1 MKCIQARQ
9 RIEVEM
15 KISLLLRALSIAAA
29 LVAVIASP
37 SQAQVS
43 STSDS
48 GGIRTLRKIAAQS
61 ECAAHKW
68 GNGRGAA
75 PRSYIEG
82 VTLVFARAVC
92 QPQRADVQVVSSP
105 MDTSPHNDD
114 ALAVYQAKFR
124 AADMRNDTAGVNTLR
139 HSYALLIGLGMM
151 ESSGKY
157 CEGRD
162 VSQCFAKADSAEA
175 GLFQTLYGAHHF
187 STSLVGLFQSY
198 SADQSRCLL
207 EVFQG
212 SITCKI
218 MKSHNPKCPS
228 ATSDV
233 AGSGSG
239 ADWQRLTKTC
249 PAFATEYGAVVLRKH
264 GGLQGEFNPIRKQQA
279 ELRPECDS
287 MLRTVQTYV
296 EQHPEVC
303 SAL

>member
-1 MKCIQARQ
+1 MKACKLVI
-9 RIEVEM
+9 V
-15 KISLLLRALSIAAA
+15 ALT
-29 LVAVIASP
+29 VAVALIETGPLQGQGAPPSAADGVMALRNIASH
-37 SQAQVS
+37 SQ
-43 STSDS
+43 
-48 GGIRTLRKIAAQS
+48 
-61 ECAAHKW
+61 CAAHSW
-68 GNGRGAA
+68 LQRGKA

-92 QPQRADVQVVSSP
+92 QPQRPDVQVVSAP
-105 MDTSPHNDD
+105 VDTSPRSDD
-114 ALAVYQAKFR
+114 ALALYQTKFQ
-124 AADMRNDTAGVNTLR
+124 AAGMRNDTAGVDTLR

-162 VSQCFAKADSAEA
+162 VSQCFTTADSAEA
-175 GLFQTLYGAHHF
+175 
-187 STSLVGLFQSY
+187 GLFQSY

-207 EVFQG
+207 QVFQG

-218 MKSHNPKCPS
+218 AKSHNPECPS

-233 AGSGSG
+233 AGTGPG
-239 ADWQRLTKTC
+239 ADWQTLTKSC

-264 GGLQGEFNPIRKQQA
+264 GGLQGEFNPIRKRQA
-279 ELRPECDS
+279 ELLPECDS
-287 MLRTVQTYV
+287 MLQKAQNYV